1 MSIVITLIA
10 ALVAAII
17 LTAAYP
23 RPIAY
28 PAAVATAAGLLV
40 ISGLLVR
47 DYAQYRAA
55 VLAAVVVLAL
65 AMALTGWAIAEA
77 LAYADRKRDE
87 QQRPAV
93 PPRRPV
99 LAEQRHDLDGHTITI
114 EDGPAGR
121 TVVER
126 SDGLLIKIVRTSGGL
141 AYGET
146 LPMVARAAAGAY
158 AARYVPD
165 LAVDNILGG
174 AR

>member
-28 PAAVATAAGLLV
+28 PAAGVVAAGLLV

-47 DYAQYRAA
+47 DRDQYFAA
-55 VLAAVVVLAL
+55 VPVAVVVLAL
-65 AMALTGWAIAEA
+65 AVVPLGWAIAGA

-87 QQRPAV
+87 QDRLTA

-99 LAEQRHDLDGHTITI
+99 LAEQRHDLD
-114 EDGPAGR
+114 
-121 TVVER
+121 
-126 SDGLLIKIVRTSGGL
+126 
-141 AYGET
+141 
-146 LPMVARAAAGAY
+146 
-158 AARYVPD
+158 
-165 LAVDNILGG
+165 VDNITGG
-174 AR
+174 AK